1 MKLTAAKLPSVEMG
15 SRSKLFL
22 REFLYS
28 YWSVHR
34 DGEECDAGSANGKYN
49 SGCATDCKLCG
60 YCGDGILDDAS
71 GEQVGL
77 ISEHESHLSMFCEL
91 VVYPRDFISRVKN
104 PRDIFSNP
112 PSILTCHAILTPVFS
127 SVTWDIVSRVPS
139 FPSKSSWS
147 VMITW
152 PYNACFSEHSR
163 ACSTDFALVLNGS
176 PGANCSANCTLQ
188 TCEYKCGNGVVSL
201 NSWAFFLR

>member
-1 MKLTAAKLPSVEMG
+1 MRLTAVKLPSVEMG

-34 DGEECDAGSANGKYN
+34 DGEECDAGNTNGKYN
-49 SGCATDCKLCG
+49 SGCTTDCKLCG

-71 GEQVGL
+71 GEQVSL
-77 ISEHESHLSMFCEL
+77 FSEHESHLSMFCEL
-91 VVYPRDFISRVKN
+91 SILGTLSPEWRTREAFFPI
-104 PRDIFSNP
+104 P

-139 FPSKSSWS
+139 FQSKSSWS
-147 VMITW
+147 TMITW
-152 PYNACFSEHSR
+152 PHNACFSVHSW

-176 PGANCSANCTLQ
+176 PGTNCSANCTLQ

-201 NSWAFFLR
+201 NFWAFFLR